1 MAAKKKTELVKATV
15 KQVGDLQ
22 KILVQAIKTP
32 MKWETAL
39 AFEAFLKVVDEETQ
53 RVLKDINFEEKK
65 KELGDKLNKE
75 LEEQVAK
82 ETDMAKLKKETTS
95 AEDIRKKVLDRIQST
110 TAKVAEDE
118 LNELF
123 MNSEI
128 EVPVLNYKLDE
139 TLPAMFNFVARDF
152 DLPFFKFSV

>member
-65 KELGDKLNKE
+65 KF
-75 LEEQVAK
+75 
-82 ETDMAKLKKETTS
+82 
-95 AEDIRKKVLDRIQST
+95 KVQLLRLQRT
-110 TAKVAEDE
+110 
-118 LNELF
+118 N
-123 MNSEI
+123 
-128 EVPVLNYKLDE
+128 
-139 TLPAMFNFVARDF
+139 
-152 DLPFFKFSV
+152 